1 MFPGITG
8 KMSLFI
14 RVPVS
19 STRTHTVSRHARNMR
34 LLLKEENRR
43 KRRRSVHLDRDTVR
57 DSSESQS
64 RFTGGKKN
72 SVGHLDRSSTIFK
85 FFVVVPVRDVF
96 LNFS

>member
-43 KRRRSVHLDRDTVR
+43 KRRRSVHLD
-57 DSSESQS
+57 
-64 RFTGGKKN
+64 
-72 SVGHLDRSSTIFK
+72 
-85 FFVVVPVRDVF
+85 
-96 LNFS
+96 